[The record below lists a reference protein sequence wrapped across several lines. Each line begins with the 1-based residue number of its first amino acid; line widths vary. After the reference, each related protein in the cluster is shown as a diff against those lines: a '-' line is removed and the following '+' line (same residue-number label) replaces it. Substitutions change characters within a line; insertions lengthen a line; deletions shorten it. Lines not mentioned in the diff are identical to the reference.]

1 MVNYEEENGA
11 ALAKFAHVCTIIITA
26 AAIVAVVVGVLVLG
40 KLGEVAGGVEELRT
54 KAEANAEALAMTS
67 AFAQDAAPDY
77 NLAVGFFEAEAK
89 KEPPL
94 ADSSVVKAAK
104 ATSVEF
110 RVYNLAPAAEKQP
123 EEEPAAGEEGEEAA
137 EEKPGP
143 TPAPG
148 PRRAEGVSVTVA
160 FPAGVDV
167 AAVAAPG
174 ATVQRFPRAGGTLV
188 AVDWSAARPLHPDTY
203 FAFRARVNAKKKGD
217 YELAVVADAN
227 NAFAAAPSFTGKLR
241 LVAN

>member
-26 AAIVAVVVGVLVLG
+26 AAIVAVIVGIMIYA
-40 KLGEVAGGVEELRT
+40 KLGPVVTGVAELRD
-54 KAEANAEALAMTS
+54 KAEANAEVLAKTS
-67 AFAQDAAPDY
+67 EFAQAAAPDY
-77 NLAVGFFEAEAK
+77 NLAVGFFAPEAE

-94 ADSSVVKAAK
+94 ADSNVVKAGK

-110 RVYNLAPAAEKQP
+110 RVYNVAPPAEKQP
-123 EEEPAAGEEGEEAA
+123 KEEPAAGEEAKAPA
-137 EEKPGP
+137 EEKPA
-143 TPAPG
+143 PAPA

-160 FPAGVDV
+160 FPADVDV
-167 AAVAAPG
+167 AAVAAAG
-174 ATVQRFPRAGGTLV
+174 ATVRKFPRAGGTLV
-188 AVDWSAARPLHPDTY
+188 AIDWSAARPLHPDTY
-203 FAFRARVNAKKKGD
+203 FGFRARVKAKKKGD

-227 NAFAAAPSFTGKLR
+227 NPFAAAPSFTGKLR